1 MRNGGESSVPKIK
14 TVYLISH
21 VHTDIGYTDHQNVLF
36 RQQMAFIDR
45 AIDLCE
51 ATAGYAPEAQYRW
64 TCEVASMVERY
75 VRNRP
80 ARQVDRFLKL
90 HREGRIAVAGMAYH
104 WTPMLSPAAMV
115 RSLYP
120 ILRLRR
126 DYGIRI
132 TSAMQCDVD
141 GVSWLWADLL
151 PAIGI
156 RGLTMS
162 INPYRGARPQPDLTG
177 FWWQGP
183 GGRRLLTFNG
193 PHYAYGLFFYGM
205 GGLAQAET
213 VLPAAIEQLEAR
225 EDYPYDFL
233 YAQATH
239 PARPDNGEPY
249 DALSDLV
256 ANWNA
261 SGRSPRIEFVTV
273 DDFVEV
279 LHARYAGQL
288 PTWRGDWADWW
299 ADGVASSAYE
309 TSLSRTT
316 EALLPALDLLA
327 SQAGDVDLELVEEA
341 YRDLSLYDEHTWGSF
356 NSVNQPD
363 HPFTRSQWNHKA
375 GYAYNGYATTHEL
388 LTQAGRQLAR
398 KFTGKT
404 PEGDVWQR
412 WQQGGAR
419 TSGSEEANDRFL
431 VVNPLGWRRT
441 VICHLPPDGGGGAPY
456 NFLDATFLDN
466 FRDVYPLSPAEAM
479 PKPPTDPAAPV
490 LHADLPAF
498 GWQVVGR
505 GRGVASSE
513 QRYGDGWIEN
523 TWYRIEI
530 DPATGGLKRWYDKEL
545 GRELAG
551 THGPWRLGQYIY
563 ETLDDPQGREAIFI
577 TNFRIPRYGVP
588 LTDTR
593 FRREGP
599 TQIQIGPSHG
609 GPAGVSVEL
618 ALHAPG
624 ATGLRMRYSL
634 PHHEKA
640 LHLDLV
646 IDKTPVNEPESI
658 YVAFPLAL
666 EAPRFH
672 LDLNGV
678 PLVPDEEQLPGS
690 CRDWYGI
697 QRWAEAGD
705 QAVSV
710 VVVPVD
716 APLVQVGGI
725 QTGRWAEHLQINE
738 PTLLSWPVQNHWT
751 TNFQARQSG
760 ELLFRYRLTS
770 MPGYDAAAASRFAAE
785 QLVPPIIVR
794 TPEATAGPSGTFLTV
809 APEGVADVQLKRAED
824 GRGLIVRAFNFAD
837 QPRPISL
844 RFPTL
849 RIAAAWT
856 CSPIEDD
863 GQAIDVVDGAIA
875 LELPTRSL
883 ACARVILE
891 A

>member
-1 MRNGGESSVPKIK
+1 VPKIE

-45 AIDLCE
+45 AIELCE

-64 TCEVASMVERY
+64 TCEVSSMVERY
-75 VRNRP
+75 VQSRP

-90 HREGRIAVAGMAYH
+90 HHEGRIAVAGMAYH

-120 ILRLRR
+120 VMRLRR
-126 DYGIRI
+126 DYGMTI

-183 GGRRLLTFNG
+183 GGNRLLTYNG
-193 PHYAYGLFFYGM
+193 PHYAYGIFFYGM
-205 GGLAQAET
+205 GSLAQAEA
-213 VLPAAIEQLEAR
+213 VLPGVIERLEAAD
-225 EDYPYDFL
+225 DYPYDFL

-249 DALSDLV
+249 DVLSDLV
-256 ANWNA
+256 AGWNA
-261 SGRSPRIEFVTV
+261 SARSPRIEFVTV
-273 DDFVEV
+273 DGFVDM
-279 LHARYAGQL
+279 LHARYADRL

-309 TSLSRTT
+309 TSLGRTT

-327 SQAGDVDLELVEEA
+327 SQADSVDLELVEEA
-341 YRDLSLYDEHTWGSF
+341 YRDLSLYDEHTWGAF

-363 HPFTRSQWNHKA
+363 HPFTRAQWNHKA
-375 GYAYNGYATTHEL
+375 GYAYNGYATAHEQI
-388 LTQAGRQLAR
+388 TRAGRQLAR
-398 KFTGKT
+398 RLAGKT

-412 WQQGGAR
+412 WQQGDAR
-419 TSGSEEANDRFL
+419 SSGDDEANDRFL
-431 VVNPLGWRRT
+431 VVNPLGWQRS
-441 VICHLPPDGGGGAPY
+441 VVSHLPPDGGGGAPY

-466 FRDVYPLSPAEAM
+466 FRDGYPLSTAEAM

-490 LHADLPAF
+490 LAATLPAF

-505 GRGVASSE
+505 GRGAASAE
-513 QRYGDGWIEN
+513 QRGGDGWIEN
-523 TWYRIEI
+523 TWYRIEV
-530 DPATGGLKRWYDKEL
+530 DPATGGLKHWYDKKL

-563 ETLDDPQGREAIFI
+563 ETVDDPQDREAIFI

-588 LTDTR
+588 LADTR
-593 FRREGP
+593 FRRQGP
-599 TQIQIGPSHG
+599 TQVQIGPSQI
-609 GPAGVSVEL
+609 GPVGTSIEL
-618 ALHAPG
+618 ALQAPG
-624 ATGLRMRYSL
+624 AAGLRMRYTL

-640 LHLDLV
+640 VHLDIV
-646 IDKTPVNEPESI
+646 IDKTPVAEAESI
-658 YVAFPLAL
+658 YIAFPLAL
-666 EAPRFH
+666 DQPRFH

-705 QAVSV
+705 SSASIVI
-710 VVVPVD
+710 VPMD

-725 QTGRWAEHLQINE
+725 QTGRWAERLQINE

-751 TNFQARQSG
+751 TNFQAKQSG
-760 ELLFRYRLTS
+760 KLLFRYRLTS
-770 MPGYDAAAASRFAAE
+770 IPGYDSAAASRFAAE
-785 QLVPPIIVR
+785 QLVPPIVVR
-794 TPEATAGPSGTFLTV
+794 APQALPGPAGTFLAVT
-809 APEGVADVQLKRAED
+809 PEGAADVQVKRAAD

-837 QPRPISL
+837 RPQRISI

-849 RIAAAWT
+849 RIAAACA
-856 CSPIEDD
+856 CSPVEDD
-863 GQAIDVVDGAIA
+863 GQALDVAGAAVDVDI
-875 LELPTRSL
+875 PPRSL
-883 ACARVILE
+883 ACARVIPE